1 MSLSVYNRAPLSRLI
16 SATGGIAM
24 FYDLVKTTRRSSL
37 VAKLN
42 RIGDRDYLASSP
54 ILFDESEKGGEEGR
68 TTDGMHLFRSS

>member
-1 MSLSVYNRAPLSRLI
+1 
-16 SATGGIAM
+16 M

-42 RIGDRDYLASSP
+42 RIGLDDRDYLASSP
-54 ILFDESEKGGEEGR
+54 ILLDESEKGGEEGT

>member
-1 MSLSVYNRAPLSRLI
+1 
-16 SATGGIAM
+16 M

-54 ILFDESEKGGEEGR
+54 ILLDESEKGGEEGTT

>member
-1 MSLSVYNRAPLSRLI
+1 
-16 SATGGIAM
+16 M

-54 ILFDESEKGGEEGR
+54 ILLDESEKGGEEGR

>member
-54 ILFDESEKGGEEGR
+54 ILLDESEKGGEEGT